1 MPKNDKPSIFSQ
13 RVYDVVRCVPRG
25 SVSTYQ
31 EIARRLGMRSARAV
45 GQALKRNPFA
55 PQVPCHRVVKSN
67 GQISGFF
74 GSMEERRVSEKISLL
89 RDEGV
94 DVVDGC
100 IDLTRFLHQ
109 G

>member
-1 MPKNDKPSIFSQ
+1 MTKNDKPSIFAQ
-13 RVYDVVRCVPRG
+13 RVYDAVRRVPRG

-31 EIARRLGMRSARAV
+31 EIAHRLGIRSAQAV

-67 GQISGFF
+67 GQIGGFF
-74 GSMEERRVSEKISLL
+74 GSMEEPRVSEKISLL
-89 RDEGV
+89 RQEGV

-100 IDLTRFLHQ
+100 IDLSQFLHRW
-109 G
+109 